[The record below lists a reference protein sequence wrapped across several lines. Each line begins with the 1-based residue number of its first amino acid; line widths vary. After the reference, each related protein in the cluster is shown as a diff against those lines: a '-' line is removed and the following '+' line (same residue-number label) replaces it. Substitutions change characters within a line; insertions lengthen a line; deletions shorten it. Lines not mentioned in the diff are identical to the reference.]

1 MPLRNET
8 GNCETLQKQ
17 ASEQLS
23 TEKLEN
29 KGLKDELLY
38 SGKRELISAE
48 VCILYLFFAILTLK
62 KTQ

>member
-17 ASEQLS
+17 ANEQLS
-23 TEKLEN
+23 TEKTEN

-38 SGKRELISAE
+38 SGKRELISAG
-48 VCILYLFFAILTLK
+48 VRILYLFVAIFSFF
-62 KTQ
+62 